1 MRGPDGEHGTARH
14 NARFLVLDFLRVVGS
29 CGILL
34 VASGARDISRLA
46 IPVAAYLSRHGM
58 SPEALTM
65 RCLAALAEGSPTSAQ
80 PLVHLKL
87 NFMSETSLETNHNLS
102 SEKLK
107 QRSGTRPTRDTSH
120 ARTYTYTSDEKA
132 SASRLAQTRLPR
144 RPANRYGSKT
154 DSQET
159 DSG

>member
-1 MRGPDGEHGTARH
+1 
-14 NARFLVLDFLRVVGS
+14 
-29 CGILL
+29 
-34 VASGARDISRLA
+34 
-46 IPVAAYLSRHGM
+46 
-58 SPEALTM
+58 M

-102 SEKLK
+102 SRKAK
-107 QRSGTRPTRDTSH
+107 AAQRHPTH
-120 ARTYTYTSDEKA
+120 ARHATRTHVHVHVRRESF
-132 SASRLAQTRLPR
+132 SSLAQTRLPR